1 MHVVSRFRVSKLRVF
16 ILFFSILPLTG
27 CLFRSSRNVP
37 RTLTTAPLKEATL
50 PQLLAVINTSADKLH
65 TLKADV
71 NIDAS
76 TGGEKKGK
84 VTDYR
89 EVSGYVLVRKPGML
103 RMIGLVP
110 VVRNRLFDMVSNGT
124 SFELSIPPTSKF
136 YVGSNQ
142 QTGKPSS
149 QPLENLRPQH
159 IFDALLLRPI
169 DPENEIAV
177 LENSTEMVRDPKTH
191 KQAIA
196 PDYVV
201 VVIRRDEQSWYLSRK
216 IVFSRMDLLPHEQYI
231 YNRKGA
237 VATFA
242 DYEDFADHGGIM
254 FPSRI
259 EIQRPIEEYAIT
271 LNVTKLTL
279 NEPLTDQQFVL
290 TQPPGSKLIN
300 VDNRNTSAQKQPL
313 PPVAQGGPPQ

>member
-1 MHVVSRFRVSKLRVF
+1 MQAVSKLRVF
-16 ILFFSILPLTG
+16 ILVFSLLPLTG
-27 CLFRSSRNVP
+27 CLFRSSRSVS
-37 RTLTTAPLKEATL
+37 RTLTSAPLKEATL
-50 PQLLAVINTSADKLH
+50 NQLLAVVSSSAEKLQ

-84 VTDYR
+84 ITDYR
-89 EVSGYVLVRKPGML
+89 EVSGFVLVRKPAML

-124 SFELSIPPTSKF
+124 KFELSIPPTSKF
-136 YVGSNQ
+136 YVGSNK
-142 QTGKPSS
+142 QTGKPSD

-159 IFDALLLRPI
+159 IFDALLLRSL

-177 LENSTEMVRDPKTH
+177 LEDSTEMVKDPKTH

-201 VVIRRDEQSWYLSRK
+201 VVVRKDEQGWYLSRK
-216 IVFSRMDLLPHEQYI
+216 IVFSRIDLLPHQQYI
-231 YNRKGA
+231 YNRAGQL
-237 VATFA
+237 ATFA
-242 DYEDFADHGGIM
+242 DYEEFADHGGIL
-254 FPSRI
+254 FPGRI

-271 LNVTKLTL
+271 LSVIKLSI

-290 TQPPGSKLIN
+290 TQPPGSKLID
-300 VDNRNTSAQKQPL
+300 VDNKSSSAQTEVISAPQGKPPL
-313 PPVAQGGPPQ
+313 

>member
-1 MHVVSRFRVSKLRVF
+1 MHAVSRFKVL
-16 ILFFSILPLTG
+16 ILILSLLPLTG
-27 CLFRSSRNVP
+27 CLFRSSHSVT
-37 RTLTTAPLKEATL
+37 RTMTTAPLKEATL
-50 PQLLAVINTSADKLH
+50 QQLLAVINTSAQKLQ

-71 NIDAS
+71 TIDAS

-84 VTDYR
+84 ITDYR
-89 EVSGYVLVRKPGML
+89 EVSGYVLVRKPSML

-110 VVRNRLFDMVSNGT
+110 VVRNRLFDMVSDGT
-124 SFELSIPPTSKF
+124 RFELSIPPTSKF

-177 LENSTEMVRDPKTH
+177 LEYSTEMVRDPKTH

-201 VVIRRDEQSWYLSRK
+201 VVIRKDEQGWYLSRR
-216 IVFSRMDLLPHEQYI
+216 IVFSRIDLLPHEQYI
-231 YNRKGA
+231 YNRGGQI
-237 VATFA
+237 ATFA
-242 DYEDFADHGGIM
+242 SYEDFADHGGIM

-279 NEPLTDQQFVL
+279 NQPLTDQQFVL

-300 VDNRNTSAQKQPL
+300 VDNKNNSAQTKSL
-313 PPVAQGGPPQ
+313 PPVAAGRPPQ

>member
-1 MHVVSRFRVSKLRVF
+1 MHVVSRFKVL
-16 ILFFSILPLTG
+16 ILLFSLLPLTG
-27 CLFRSSRNVP
+27 CLFRSSHSVA
-37 RTLTTAPLKEATL
+37 RTMTTAPLKEATL
-50 PQLLAVINTSADKLH
+50 QQLLAVINTSAQKLQ

-71 NIDAS
+71 TIDAS

-84 VTDYR
+84 ITDYR

-110 VVRNRLFDMVSNGT
+110 VVRNRLFDMVSNGVT
-124 SFELSIPPTSKF
+124 FELSIPPTSKF

-177 LENSTEMVRDPKTH
+177 LEYSTEMVRDPKTH

-201 VVIRRDEQSWYLSRK
+201 VVIRRDEQGWYLSRK
-216 IVFSRMDLLPHEQYI
+216 IVFSRIDLLPHEQYI
-231 YNRKGA
+231 YNRDGQI
-237 VATFA
+237 ATLA
-242 DYEDFADHGGIM
+242 SYEDFADHGGIM

-300 VDNRNTSAQKQPL
+300 VDNKNTSAPTKPL
-313 PPVAQGGPPQ
+313 PPVAAGRPPQ